1 MRIEKLTPDFSVCRV
16 KDFSG
21 VDITQE
27 FVFTAK
33 TDEEYS
39 LVCPAEVVPEN
50 VIEREDCW
58 TGFRIVGV
66 LDFSLI
72 GILADISS
80 VLAADGISI
89 FAVSTFNTDYILV
102 RKERADDACMALS
115 NAGYEIV
122 SG

>member
-1 MRIEKLTPDFSVCRV
+1 MMRIERLSPDFSVCRV

-21 VDITQE
+21 VDISGD

-33 TDEEYS
+33 TDDEYS
-39 LVCPAEVVPEN
+39 LVCPAEIVPEI
-50 VIEREDCW
+50 VIEREDHW

-80 VLAADGISI
+80 VLAAEGISI
-89 FAVSTFNTDYILV
+89 FALSTFNTDYILV
-102 RKERADDACMALS
+102 RRENTEAASNALS
-115 NAGYEIV
+115 KAGYELI
-122 SG
+122 

>member
-1 MRIEKLTPDFSVCRV
+1 MMRIERLSPDFSVCRV

-21 VDITQE
+21 VDISGD

-33 TDEEYS
+33 TDDEYS
-39 LVCPAEVVPEN
+39 LVCPAEIVPEI
-50 VIEREDCW
+50 VIEREDHW

-80 VLAADGISI
+80 ALAAEGISI
-89 FAVSTFNTDYILV
+89 FEYDPKGKVALAYQSLTDEVLAN
-102 RKERADDACMALS
+102 E
-115 NAGYEIV
+115 
-122 SG
+122 

>member
-21 VDITQE
+21 VDFTRD

-39 LVCPAEVVPEN
+39 LVCPSDIVPEN
-50 VIEREDCW
+50 VVEQEGRWTCLRIE
-58 TGFRIVGV
+58 GV
-66 LDFSLI
+66 LDFSLV
-72 GILADISS
+72 GILAKVSS
-80 VLAADGISI
+80 VLAAEGISI

-102 RKERADDACMALS
+102 RKEKADDACRALS
-115 NAGYEIV
+115 NAGYELF
-122 SG
+122 

>member
-21 VDITQE
+21 VDFARD

-39 LVCPAEVVPEN
+39 LVCPLDIVPEN
-50 VIEREDCW
+50 VIEREDRW
-58 TGFRIVGV
+58 TCLRIEGV

-72 GILADISS
+72 GILANISS
-80 VLAADGISI
+80 VLTAEGISI
-89 FAVSTFNTDYILV
+89 FALSTFNTDYILV
-102 RKERADDACMALS
+102 KRENAEDACNALS
-115 NAGYEIV
+115 KAGYELI
-122 SG
+122 

>member
-21 VDITQE
+21 VDITQD

-39 LVCPAEVVPEN
+39 LVCPKDVVPEN
-50 VIEREDCW
+50 SIEEVGSW
-58 TGFRIVGV
+58 TCFRIEGT
-66 LDFSLI
+66 LDFAQI

-80 VLAADGISI
+80 ALAAEGISI
-89 FAVSTFNTDYILV
+89 FAASTFNTDYILV